1 MSKPIRLTNVTVIN
15 VDAITYVTL
24 HVKYPPFQK
33 DGEITH
39 PGITIWF
46 SEEDYIE
53 LSGKDA
59 EIALSRLR
67 DIGPEWRNALDGWE
81 IDVR

>member
-24 HVKYPPFQK
+24 HVKYPKRGTGVGF
-33 DGEITH
+33 TH
-39 PGITIWF
+39 PGITIYF
-46 SEEDYIE
+46 SDEDVIE
-53 LSGKDA
+53 LGGVEA
-59 EIALSRLR
+59 EKALSRLR

-81 IDVR
+81 INV